1 LHKGGPNTILALQL
15 VDTPTSEVPVPE
27 TDFTFRELIR
37 AQALGDYQALREQ
50 NRTVLRVQLGSDAK
64 AGLRRLLD
72 AVDVILK
79 ATA

>member
-1 LHKGGPNTILALQL
+1 
-15 VDTPTSEVPVPE
+15 VPE